1 MPNNHII
8 HSADLKDG
16 VHHIAATFLSS
27 LDTIIR
33 GDVERTLGSAL
44 SLVDSSHSAVFI
56 FNNENKFQGLI
67 SPYRTIYSN
76 NYPYTTKAAAIMF
89 RPPNITKETPIYE
102 VAEHMISTKV
112 YTLPV
117 FDNQGEPVGV
127 IHAKVI
133 LQNILTD
140 HGLLSSIS
148 KLINYNDP
156 ITSPINSLVGEVYQ
170 KLKKEGVSRI
180 VLVDD
185 KSKLVGIIS
194 RGDLVK
200 AFIKPTSKN
209 RFANEGTAMGYNSL
223 AGEKK
228 FRKDEP
234 VRKYY
239 TALVGSLSENSP
251 RDKVV
256 STLVTS
262 PHNSLV
268 LVDKNNK
275 PSGVLSIHDL
285 LKAITRLKPKE
296 DILLII
302 KKPSDSVT
310 DKELESAREY
320 LIRFGRKL
328 KERMVINKIDV
339 ASEESK
345 DANGQTI
352 EFNTTVIV
360 TPVAGKA
367 LVAVTKQRGFLDG
380 IKEAIVLIEK
390 QRRRSGLSKE
400 ETRKTQS

>member
-1 MPNNHII
+1 
-8 HSADLKDG
+8 
-16 VHHIAATFLSS
+16 
-27 LDTIIR
+27 
-33 GDVERTLGSAL
+33 
-44 SLVDSSHSAVFI
+44 
-56 FNNENKFQGLI
+56 
-67 SPYRTIYSN
+67 
-76 NYPYTTKAAAIMF
+76 MF

-117 FDNQGEPVGV
+117 FDDQGEPVGV

-133 LQNILTD
+133 LQTILTD

-148 KLINYNDP
+148 KLIDPNDP

-185 KSKLVGIIS
+185 ESKLVGIVS
-194 RGDLVK
+194 RGDLIK
-200 AFIKPTSKN
+200 AFIKPTPKT
-209 RFANEGTAMGYNSL
+209 RFASEGTATGYNSF

-239 TALVGSLSENSP
+239 TALVGSLSESSP

-256 STLVTS
+256 STLISS

-285 LKAITRLKPKE
+285 LEAIARLRPKE

-310 DKELESAREY
+310 DKEWESAREY

-328 KERMVINKIDV
+328 KKRMVINKIEA

-345 DANGQTI
+345 NANGQTI

-360 TPVAGKA
+360 TPAAGKTF
-367 LVAVTKQRGFLDG
+367 VAVTKQRGFLDG